1 MKKKLVILGNG
12 ASGKAVARLGKHLSF
27 DCQII
32 TDDDTTTLPQ
42 CDLIVAS
49 PGPNPLKSNL
59 YKQAKNSGIKFI
71 GEVEFGSQYLKK
83 PILAITGTNGKTTTT
98 ELTCHLL
105 NNLGINAVTSG
116 NIGIP
121 VSDTAMD
128 IIENKINPDVIVM
141 EVSNAHLELVD
152 KFAPLASA
160 ITNLESDHE
169 DRYQGKFE
177 EYCQIKRRIF
187 NNVAKDRQIT
197 GLSMQEVKG
206 KFYVLDDTLMYFNN
220 PIINLLET
228 KLSAPHNQENL
239 CIACELV
246 SFIINEET
254 ILSKNFAQAIKS
266 FNLGEH
272 RIEYVDTVNNITYIN
287 DSKGTNPAAVIAAVN
302 SCKEKIVLMLGGLD
316 KGVDLTALTCLA
328 PKLRA
333 IVAFGTCEEKIVTIF
348 NNLTVVEKA
357 GMDFDIAFNKATTL
371 AKEGDTVLLSPA
383 CASMDMFKNYAARG
397 IAFRNLVK
405 ELKDKK

>member
-1 MKKKLVILGNG
+1 MNKKLVILGNG
-12 ASGKAVARLGKHLSF
+12 ASGKAVARLGTYLSM

-59 YKQAKNSGIKFI
+59 YKQAKNSGIKFL
-71 GEVEFGSQYLKK
+71 GEVEFGSRYLNK

-105 NNLGINAVTSG
+105 NSLGINAITSG

-128 IIENKINPDVIVM
+128 IIENKVNPSVIVM
-141 EVSNAHLELVD
+141 EVSNAHLELVEN
-152 KFAPLASA
+152 FTPFASA

-169 DRYQGKFE
+169 DRYLGKFE
-177 EYCQIKRRIF
+177 EYCQVKRRIF
-187 NNVAKDRQIT
+187 NNVPLDRQIT
-197 GLSMQEVKG
+197 GSSLGENKSNFSSKDNILYY
-206 KFYVLDDTLMYFNN
+206 KNT
-220 PIINLLET
+220 PIVNLYET
-228 KLSAPHNQENL
+228 KLSAPHNVENL
-239 CIACELV
+239 LIACQLV
-246 SFIINEET
+246 SFFIEEET
-254 ILSKNFAQAIKS
+254 ITSAKFSQAIKS

-272 RIEYVDTVNNITYIN
+272 RIEYVDTINNITYIN

-316 KGVDLTALTCLA
+316 KGMDLTSLTTIA

-333 IVAFGTCEEKIVTIF
+333 VVAYGTCEEKIFDIF
-348 NNLTVVEKA
+348 NNLVKVETA
-357 GMDFDIAFNKATTL
+357 GMDFDKAFNKATNL
-371 AKEGDTVLLSPA
+371 AKDGDTVLLSPA

-397 IAFRNLVK
+397 VAFRNLVHQLK
-405 ELKDKK
+405 ENK